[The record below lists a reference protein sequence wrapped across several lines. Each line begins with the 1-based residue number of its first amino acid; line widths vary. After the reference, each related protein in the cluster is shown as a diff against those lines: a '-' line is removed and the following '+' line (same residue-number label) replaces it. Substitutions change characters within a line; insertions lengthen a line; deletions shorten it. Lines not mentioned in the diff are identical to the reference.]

1 VLLAAIYSI
10 VVQAAGNALLTA
22 EQRHMALCVQTIAH
36 QYLNHGRSTVVS
48 MPPDLRNNSRRPL
61 IQFPYSDDVQLVDL
75 VLQYVHEDTCCP
87 VQMMPAKKMLGTTA
101 EINHSY
107 IIFIWR
113 EQEDE
118 DIIDILRTQMNYL
131 RHDEL
136 LQWNPR
142 GRFVVV
148 VIEQDSSSLISE
160 ALKIYEIMWME
171 YKVFSTVVLM
181 PDSSGNYTV
190 LDLYTGFPYQNGNC
204 EKVKDITLL
213 DNGSWKTKGH
223 SSKTRI
229 YFPQKFQII
238 FRSALLK

>member
-1 VLLAAIYSI
+1 
-10 VVQAAGNALLTA
+10 
-22 EQRHMALCVQTIAH
+22 
-36 QYLNHGRSTVVS
+36 

-75 VLQYVHEDTCCP
+75 VLQHVHEDTCCP
-87 VQMMPAKKMLGTTA
+87 IQMLPLKTKLDTTA

-118 DIIDILRTQMNYL
+118 DIIDILRTQLNHLQY
-131 RHDEL
+131 DEL

-148 VIEQDSSSLISE
+148 VAEQDGSYLMCE
-160 ALKIYEIMWME
+160 ALKLYELIWMD
-171 YKVFSTVVLM
+171 YKPVNTVVLM

-190 LDLYTGFPYQNGNC
+190 LDLYSGFPYQNGNC
-204 EKVKDITLL
+204 EM
-213 DNGSWKTKGH
+213 
-223 SSKTRI
+223 
-229 YFPQKFQII
+229 
-238 FRSALLK
+238 